1 MRIGFGVLSN
11 RNYRKLY
18 SAQVIALAGTGLT
31 TIALA
36 LLAYELAGEAAGQ
49 VLGTALTLK
58 MIAYI
63 FIAPVISAI
72 IPGAF
77 RKQVLIGLDVVRAL
91 CVVVLP
97 FVTEIWQIYVLMF
110 VLNAA
115 SAGFTPTFQSIIPQL
130 FEQDEDYTKALS
142 LSRVAYDLENLLSPT
157 IAALLLLFVSFE
169 SFFVANSIAFL
180 LSALLVMSAA
190 VPPLQLE
197 EKRDPFRRKL
207 TQGFQIYLKTPRL
220 RGVLMLYLVV
230 AFAGAMVIVNSVVLV
245 REQFGLGESALAVAM
260 ATFGG
265 GSLLAAILVP
275 PMARRFGDRKVMFWG
290 AGVLLGGIGVVA
302 LGFGWFNYALMLLV
316 WPLLGLGYSFVQT
329 PAGRVFKRSANEED
343 LPKLLSAQFALSHA
357 CWLLAYPSAGFL
369 PSLVGMGNSLLII
382 AAVCAGALFVS
393 IRIWPKESY
402 APLEH
407 RHEEIYHDHVHFHGD
422 HHQHDHEG
430 WEGDEPHAH
439 PHKHDEIV
447 HSHTIKID
455 RHHPVWPTRSAG

>member
-11 RNYRKLY
+11 VSYRKLY

-49 VLGTALTLK
+49 VLGIALTLK

-72 IPGAF
+72 IPGAL

-91 CVVVLP
+91 CVMALP

-110 VLNAA
+110 LLNAA

-130 FEQDEDYTKALS
+130 FDHDDDYTKALS

-157 IAALLLLFVSFE
+157 IAAILLLFVSFE

-180 LSALLVMSAA
+180 LSALLVLSAS
-190 VPPLQLE
+190 VPPLLLE

-220 RGVLMLYLVV
+220 RGVLLLYLVV

-245 REQFGLGESALAVAM
+245 REQFGLGESALALAM

-265 GSLLAAILVP
+265 GSLLAAFMVP
-275 PMARRFGDRKVMFWG
+275 PLARRFGDRNVMFWG
-290 AGVLLGGIGVVA
+290 AGALLAGIGLVA

-316 WPLLGLGYSFVQT
+316 WPILGVGYSFVQT

-357 CWLLAYPSAGFL
+357 CWLLAYPTAGFL
-369 PSLVGMGNSLLII
+369 PSVVGMGNTLALIAFLCAAALLL
-382 AAVCAGALFVS
+382 GARV
-393 IRIWPKESY
+393 WPKESY

-407 RHEEIYHDHVHFHGD
+407 KHEELYHDHVHFHGE
-422 HHQHDHEG
+422 HHQHEHEG

-439 PHKHDEIV
+439 PHRHEEIV
-447 HSHTIKID
+447 HSHEIKID